1 MTISKKRLAELEA
14 MRDEDIDTS
23 DIPELDA
30 SFFETAKLVLPAG
43 LTKKTVTMRMDE
55 DVLNWFK
62 SGGKGHLTRMNAV
75 LRAYMVSQEASRQD

>member
-1 MTISKKRLAELEA
+1 MTISKKRLAELDA
-14 MRDEDIDTS
+14 IKNEDIDTS

-55 DVLNWFK
+55 DVLAWFK
-62 SGGKGHLTRMNAV
+62 ADGKGHLTRMNAV
-75 LRAYMVSQEASRQD
+75 LRAYMVSQKEVQRD